1 MAKKSAPKS
10 FEDAIAR
17 LEAITQSMQNNAQ
30 PLEEALENYAEGVEL
45 VRYCQQ
51 KLAAVEQKIQVLD
64 HGDLKDWELKS
75 E

>member
-30 PLEEALENYAEGVEL
+30 PLEEALENYAEGMEL

-51 KLAAVEQKIQVLD
+51 KLAAVEQKIQVLNND
-64 HGDLKDWELKS
+64 DLTDWELQG

>member
-51 KLAAVEQKIQVLD
+51 KTRRRRAKNSSVRPRRFKRLGARR
-64 HGDLKDWELKS
+64 
-75 E
+75 

>member
-1 MAKKSAPKS
+1 MAKKSPPKT

-51 KLAAVEQKIQVLD
+51 KLAP
-64 HGDLKDWELKS
+64 
-75 E
+75 

>member
-1 MAKKSAPKS
+1 MAKKSPPKS

-17 LEAITQSMQNNAQ
+17 LETITQSMQNTAQ
-30 PLEEALENYAEGVEL
+30 PLEEALAHYAEGVEL

-64 HGDLKDWELKS
+64 HGDLKDWELAG

>member
-1 MAKKSAPKS
+1 MAKKSPPKS

-17 LEAITQSMQNNAQ
+17 LETITQSMQNNAQ
-30 PLEEALENYAEGVEL
+30 PLEEALENYAEGMEL

-51 KLAAVEQKIQVLD
+51 KLVAVEQKIQVLNN
-64 HGDLKDWELKS
+64 GDLTDWELQG

>member
-1 MAKKSAPKS
+1 MVKKSPPKS

-17 LEAITQSMQNNAQ
+17 LETITQSMQNTAQ
-30 PLEEALENYAEGVEL
+30 PLEEALAYYAEGVEL

-64 HGDLKDWELKS
+64 NGDLTDWELS
-75 E
+75 GE